1 MMTEAQLDRFSDN
14 YQALMQFS
22 ARYRA
27 DESLRA
33 RIESGDY
40 GDLLGM
46 VPAGT
51 EVRVVCQTPEVYYMP
66 MPEDPNVATTD
77 EMLESVAGGSTS
89 GCASS
94 VLTAGTAPS
103 CISSVSSVGTASS
116 QETPGS

>member
-1 MMTEAQLDRFSDN
+1 MMTEAQLTAYSDN
-14 YQALMQFS
+14 YQALMRFS
-22 ARYRA
+22 ERYRA

-33 RIESGDY
+33 RVENGDY
-40 GDLLGM
+40 GELFGM
-46 VPAGT
+46 VPSGV
-51 EVRVVCQTPEVYYMP
+51 EVRVVCQTPEIYYMP
-66 MPEDPNVATTD
+66 MPEDPNAVASD
-77 EMLESVAGGSTS
+77 ELLESVAGGSTN